1 MRKRMLAWTLG
12 VLAAAALA
20 AGAGATIVS
29 TSGQMTLIPAP
40 PSVDLGALQSNTT
53 MFAFDEQQCVR
64 TTRDLPV
71 DITVPGTYDDSID
84 LTPGV
89 IPAGTLVSSHFVDA
103 DKIGIGAPPI
113 QLEGSIVTSADILGI
128 AILAHSLDVTDV
140 LGAPG
145 TIYPTGK
152 FGRGLNLDDQ
162 NDFVVEQIDKR
173 TVVVHSQV
181 RLHADQ
187 VRVITRCAD
196 EKLGQQGCTPGYWK
210 QPQHFDSWSVYTQTD
225 LYDSV
230 FGVTAFPASFT
241 LLGALQQGGGGI
253 NALGRHSTAALL
265 NAVSPNVDYPI
276 TSAQVIALTK
286 AALNSGNKTLIEQ
299 TKDQLESYNQLGCPI
314 S

>member
-12 VLAAAALA
+12 VLAAAILA

-40 PSVDLGALQSNTT
+40 PSVDIGALQSDTT
-53 MFAFDEQQCVR
+53 MFAFNEQQCVR
-64 TTRDLPV
+64 APHDIPV
-71 DITVPGTYDDSID
+71 DITIPGTYDDSAD

-89 IPAGTLVSSHFVDA
+89 IPAGTLVSSHFVNA
-103 DKIGIGAPPI
+103 DKVGIAFPPI
-113 QLEGSIVTSADILGI
+113 QLEGSIVTDADILGI
-128 AILAHSLDVTDV
+128 AIVGHTLDASDD

-162 NDFVVEQIDKR
+162 NDFVIEQIDKR
-173 TVVVHSQV
+173 TVIVHSQV
-181 RLHADQ
+181 RIHTDQ
-187 VRVITRCAD
+187 VRVITRCAG

-210 QPQHFDSWSVYTQTD
+210 QPQHFDSWAVYAQTD
-225 LYDSV
+225 SYDSV
-230 FGVTAFPASFT
+230 FGVTAFPSSLT
-241 LLGALQQGGGGI
+241 LLAALQQGGGGI
-253 NALGRHSTAALL
+253 NALGRHSAAALL

-276 TSAQVIALTK
+276 TSAQVIALTQ
-286 AALNSGNKTLIEQ
+286 AALNSGSKTLVEQ
-299 TKDQLESYNQLGCPI
+299 TKNQLESYNQLGCPI